1 MWCAGRPKRTLK
13 QTDTSELKTKS
24 VGTETQRKIQKEQY
38 QQKQNRKKPQKN
50 QTMRSDVTALS
61 D

>member
-1 MWCAGRPKRTLK
+1 VWWTLK
-13 QTDTSELKTKS
+13 KTKDKMR
-24 VGTETQRKIQKEQY
+24 GTETKKKIQKEQY
-38 QQKQNRKKPQKN
+38 QQKQNRKTPQKN